1 LFNLI
6 KFDQPVVQA
15 LPFLIKTPQSSS
27 NIVAPKVVDI
37 LRLDQIHPLVSGN
50 KWYKLKYNLEAAKKR
65 GQSRLLSCGGPHS
78 NHLHALACAGKVFG
92 FSTIAFVRGY
102 SHLPLT
108 ETLLDCQR
116 MGMELLFVDKK
127 TYLKRYDP
135 LWCQQQAEYHES
147 YWIPEGGNN
156 ELGIKGCAEIA
167 EQCLGYD
174 EVWMSIGSGCTFT
187 GIAQALAGLQ
197 GTAAQLKNEHLKAND
212 LIPLRLR
219 GVMAIKGGEALA
231 ASLLSELNEDCSID
245 CDSHLG
251 GFGRCPDELV
261 DLIQRYDAQSLPL
274 DPVYTAKLVMAFE
287 QYWQAGKL
295 DANKRYLLIHSGGV
309 QGRRGV
315 KALSVNLP

>member
-6 KFDQPVVQA
+6 KFDQPVAQA
-15 LPFLIKTPQSSS
+15 LPFLLKTPQPSS
-27 NIVAPKVVDI
+27 NIIAPRVVDI
-37 LRLDQIHPLVSGN
+37 LRLDQIHPSVSGN
-50 KWYKLKYNLEAAKKR
+50 KWYKLKHNLEAAEKM
-65 GQSRLLSCGGPHS
+65 GQRRLLSCGGPHS

-108 ETLLDCQR
+108 ATLLDCQR

-135 LWCQQQAEYHES
+135 RWCQQQAECHES

-156 ELGIKGCAEIA
+156 ALGMKGCAEIA

-174 EVWMSIGSGCTFT
+174 EVWVSIGSGCTFT

-197 GTAAQLKNEHLKAND
+197 GRAAPLQLK
-212 LIPLRLR
+212 

-231 ASLLSELNEDCSID
+231 ASLLSNLNEECSID

-261 DLIQRYDAQSLPL
+261 DLIKQYDAQSLPL
-274 DPVYTAKLVMAFE
+274 DPVYTAKLVTAFE
-287 QYWQAGKL
+287 QCWQAGKL
-295 DANKRYLLIHSGGV
+295 DATKRYLLIHSGGL

-315 KALSVNLP
+315 KALSANLP

>member
-1 LFNLI
+1 
-6 KFDQPVVQA
+6 
-15 LPFLIKTPQSSS
+15 LPFLLKASESSS
-27 NIVAPKVVDI
+27 SIIAPKVVDI

-50 KWYKLKYNLEAAKKR
+50 KWYKLKYNLEAAEKR

-78 NHLHALACAGKVFG
+78 NHLHALACAGKVLG
-92 FSTIAFVRGY
+92 FSTIALVRGY

-135 LWCQQQAEYHES
+135 LWCQQQAECHES

-187 GIAQALAGLQ
+187 GIAQALAVIQ
-197 GTAAQLKNEHLKAND
+197 TRAA
-212 LIPLRLR
+212 PLRLK

-231 ASLLSELNEDCSID
+231 ASLLSKLNEECSID

-251 GFGRCPDELV
+251 GFGRCPDGLV
-261 DLIQRYDAQSLPL
+261 DLIKQYDAQNLPL

-295 DANKRYLLIHSGGV
+295 DATKRYLLIHSGGL

-315 KALSVNLP
+315 KALSANLP

>member
-1 LFNLI
+1 MFNLI
-6 KFDQPVVQA
+6 KLDQPAVQA
-15 LPFLIKTPQSSS
+15 LPFLLKTPQSSS
-27 NIVAPKVVDI
+27 NIVVPRVVDI

-65 GQSRLLSCGGPHS
+65 GQRRLLSCGGPHS

-135 LWCQQQAEYHES
+135 LWCQQQAERHKS

-156 ELGIKGCAEIA
+156 ELGMKGCAEIA
-167 EQCLGYD
+167 EQCVGYD
-174 EVWMSIGSGCTFT
+174 EVWVSIGSGCTFT
-187 GIAQALAGLQ
+187 GIAQALAVLQ
-197 GTAAQLKNEHLKAND
+197 STAIPLQLK
-212 LIPLRLR
+212 

-231 ASLLSELNEDCSID
+231 ASLLSNLNEECSID

-261 DLIQRYDAQSLPL
+261 DLIKQYDAQNLPL

-287 QYWQAGKL
+287 QCLQSGKL
-295 DANKRYLLIHSGGV
+295 DSTKRYLLIHSGGL
-309 QGRRGV
+309 QGRRGI
-315 KALSVNLP
+315 KALSANLP